1 MVAPARSLATQVR
14 LLKPSVP
21 YLLPDPPP
29 VETSFDRLREAL
41 DPAISRQIS
50 SGTELLR
57 SINRH
62 RREDV
67 LPTSIERIDALLDGG
82 VARGKMVEIAGRGAR
97 FSIVVAMLAA
107 ATSIGEAAALIDLG
121 DAFDPQIGE
130 AAGIDLRRMLWIRP
144 KTLKQAVAA
153 AEMITATGFQLVALD
168 AGLPRL
174 KGRVPDAAWVRLAR
188 SAEAQGTALVIS
200 SPYPLTGTTSEA
212 MLRASSPRARWRG
225 GLLTGIESNVL
236 LEKHRHKRPG
246 AATQLTFMT
255 IEARR
260 Q

>member
-1 MVAPARSLATQVR
+1 MHRLPMVAPARSLATQVR

-107 ATSIGEAAALIDLG
+107 A
-121 DAFDPQIGE
+121 
-130 AAGIDLRRMLWIRP
+130 
-144 KTLKQAVAA
+144 
-153 AEMITATGFQLVALD
+153 
-168 AGLPRL
+168 
-174 KGRVPDAAWVRLAR
+174 
-188 SAEAQGTALVIS
+188 
-200 SPYPLTGTTSEA
+200 
-212 MLRASSPRARWRG
+212 
-225 GLLTGIESNVL
+225 
-236 LEKHRHKRPG
+236 
-246 AATQLTFMT
+246 
-255 IEARR
+255 
-260 Q
+260 